1 MLCYN
6 CKKRE
11 GVHAVSDA
19 HGEEIVL
26 CEECYARLGAAAEY
40 AALSGI
46 EEGGRCPVCGRTY
59 ADYKRTGLVGCAVC
73 YDTFR
78 EELLPVIRRMHGKMV
93 HMGGHPLGD
102 GKLYE
107 LLDERN
113 RLRAELEG
121 AIKRKDMAAAD
132 RLNKDIREISRI
144 IYRSDLGGEDGQ

>member
-1 MLCYN
+1 MEGRGRSRAR
-6 CKKRE
+6 KKRFF
-11 GVHAVSDA
+11 SPK
-19 HGEEIVL
+19 
-26 CEECYARLGAAAEY
+26 RLTSFLLAAAMVFTNVGADLSTAF
-40 AALSGI
+40 AADSTDVSFEMRGADLVAAI
-46 EEGGRCPVCGRTY
+46 E
-59 ADYKRTGLVGCAVC
+59 DAVASENVVAP
-73 YDTFR
+73 DDLNFTNGNVEKF
-78 EELLPVIRRMHGKMV
+78 EDFLF
-93 HMGGHPLGD
+93 GD